1 MCPSAQTLSESG
13 TYAGLMMKHKLLPIA
28 CALALVGALS
38 VSPASAQTNLNQRT
52 VLTFSQ
58 PIEVPG
64 KVLPAG
70 SYTFELHE
78 SQMNRH
84 IVQVYDADGK
94 KLITTFL
101 AIPNRRLE
109 TTSDTVVRFAEVAA
123 GQPQAM
129 RAWFYP
135 GQTVGQE
142 MVYPRKRATELSASA
157 NVVVPAVDDTFYD
170 TATMDTM
177 KTVDVTSVSP
187 DRTAATTTATSTAPV
202 VTQPATPPAT
212 QPATQPVTPPAV
224 DTTPRTQTAPV
235 TATPATPEPVTAP
248 EPRRELPSTAST
260 LPLIALFGFVT
271 LALGLALR
279 GYSTGRSV
287 R

>member
-1 MCPSAQTLSESG
+1 
-13 TYAGLMMKHKLLPIA
+13 MKKQILAPIA
-28 CALALVGALS
+28 LALALVGIAAAT
-38 VSPASAQTNLNQRT
+38 PASAQTNLNNRT

-58 PIEVPG
+58 PVEVPG

-70 SYTFELHE
+70 TYTFELNE
-78 SQMNRH
+78 AQANRH
-84 IVQVYDADGK
+84 IIQIMDAGGTK
-94 KLITTFL
+94 VVALVL
-101 AIPNRRLE
+101 AVPNRRLTVTE
-109 TTSDTVVRFAEVAA
+109 DTVVRFAEVAP

-142 MVYPRKRATELSASA
+142 MVYPKKRAQELATTA

-170 TATMDTM
+170 NATVDTM
-177 KTVDVTSVSP
+177 KTVEVTPVNP
-187 DRTAATTTATSTAPV
+187 VTTTAATTTATTTQPAPVQPETRTPPPPPVTTAPV
-202 VTQPATPPAT
+202 
-212 QPATQPVTPPAV
+212 
-224 DTTPRTQTAPV
+224 
-235 TATPATPEPVTAP
+235 PEPVTPAP
-248 EPRRELPSTAST
+248 ATRDELPSTASP

-279 GYSTGRSV
+279 GLSTGRST

>member
-1 MCPSAQTLSESG
+1 
-13 TYAGLMMKHKLLPIA
+13 MMKNKLAPIA
-28 CALALVGALS
+28 FALALVGLAM
-38 VSPASAQTNLNQRT
+38 VTPASAQTNLNQRT

-70 SYTFELHE
+70 TYTFELHE

-101 AIPNRRLE
+101 AIPNRRLQ
-109 TTSDTVVRFAEVAA
+109 TTEDTVVRFAEVAP

-142 MVYPRKRATELSASA
+142 MVYSRKRATELAATA

-170 TATMDTM
+170 TATVDTM
-177 KTVDVTSVSP
+177 KTVEVVSVNP
-187 DRTAATTTATSTAPV
+187 DRTTAVVDTT
-202 VTQPATPPAT
+202 PAR
-212 QPATQPVTPPAV
+212 V
-224 DTTPRTQTAPV
+224 DTTPRPVTEPAPV
-235 TATPATPEPVTAP
+235 TPAPVTRAPATT
-248 EPRRELPSTAST
+248 PREELPSTASP

-279 GYSTGRSV
+279 GFSAGRST

>member
-1 MCPSAQTLSESG
+1 VNECYLGNVPFCTDIAG
-13 TYAGLMMKHKLLPIA
+13 PDTYADKMMKHKLAPIA
-28 CALALVGALS
+28 LALALVGIAL
-38 VSPASAQTNLNQRT
+38 VTPASAQTNLNQRT

-58 PIEVPG
+58 PIEVPS

-70 SYTFELHE
+70 TYTFELHE

-94 KLITTFL
+94 TLITTFL

-109 TTSDTVVRFAEVAA
+109 TTTDTVVRFAEVAP

-142 MVYPRKRATELSASA
+142 MVYSRKRAQELATSA
-157 NVVVPAVDDTFYD
+157 NVIVPAVDDSFYN
-170 TATMDTM
+170 TATVDTM
-177 KTVDVTSVSP
+177 KTVEVVSVNPNATAVVATEPVRTEPVRTEPAPRPVTEP
-187 DRTAATTTATSTAPV
+187 AP
-202 VTQPATPPAT
+202 A
-212 QPATQPVTPPAV
+212 PVTPAPA
-224 DTTPRTQTAPV
+224 TAPR
-235 TATPATPEPVTAP
+235 E
-248 EPRRELPSTAST
+248 ELPSTASP

-271 LALGLALR
+271 LAIGLALR
-279 GYSTGRSV
+279 GLSTDRSM

>member
-1 MCPSAQTLSESG
+1 
-13 TYAGLMMKHKLLPIA
+13 MMKHKLAPIA
-28 CALALVGALS
+28 FALALVGSAM
-38 VSPASAQTNLNQRT
+38 VTAASAQTNLNQRT

-58 PIEVPG
+58 PIEVPS

-70 SYTFELHE
+70 TYTFELHE

-94 KLITTFL
+94 ELITTFL

-109 TTSDTVVRFAEVAA
+109 TTDDTVVRFAEVAP

-142 MVYPRKRATELSASA
+142 MVYSKKRATELAATA

-177 KTVDVTSVSP
+177 KTVDVVTVNP
-187 DRTAATTTATSTAPV
+187 DRTTAAVAVTEPV
-202 VTQPATPPAT
+202 RTEPVRTEPAR
-212 QPATQPVTPPAV
+212 PV
-224 DTTPRTQTAPV
+224 TAPV
-235 TATPATPEPVTAP
+235 TPAPVMQEPVTPAP
-248 EPRRELPSTAST
+248 VTTPREELPRTAST

-279 GYSTGRSV
+279 GLSTHRSA

>member
-1 MCPSAQTLSESG
+1 MAARG
-13 TYAGLMMKHKLLPIA
+13 TYADGMMKNKLAPIA
-28 CALALVGALS
+28 FALALIGIAMAT
-38 VSPASAQTNLNQRT
+38 PASAQTNLNQRT

-70 SYTFELHE
+70 TYTFELHE

-109 TTSDTVVRFAEVAA
+109 TTTDTVVRFAEVAP

-142 MVYPRKRATELSASA
+142 MVYGKRRAQELATTA

-170 TATMDTM
+170 TATVDTM
-177 KTVDVTSVSP
+177 KTVEVTSVNP
-187 DRTAATTTATSTAPV
+187 DRSTATTAV
-202 VTQPATPPAT
+202 
-212 QPATQPVTPPAV
+212 ATQPVTTQPETRTPPPPPVTA
-224 DTTPRTQTAPV
+224 APV
-235 TATPATPEPVTAP
+235 TPAPAP
-248 EPRRELPSTAST
+248 RDELPDTASP

-279 GYSTGRSV
+279 GYSARST

>member
-1 MCPSAQTLSESG
+1 
-13 TYAGLMMKHKLLPIA
+13 MMKNKLAPIA
-28 CALALVGALS
+28 FALALVGIAM
-38 VSPASAQTNLNQRT
+38 VTTASAQTNLNQRT

-70 SYTFELHE
+70 TYTFELHE

-109 TTSDTVVRFAEVAA
+109 TTADTVVRFAEVSP

-142 MVYPRKRATELSASA
+142 MVYSKKRATELAATA
-157 NVVVPAVDDTFYD
+157 NVTVPSVDDTFYD
-170 TATMDTM
+170 TATVDTM
-177 KTVDVTSVSP
+177 KTVEVVPVNPTTPAVVATEPVRTEPVRTEPVARPVTE
-187 DRTAATTTATSTAPV
+187 
-202 VTQPATPPAT
+202 PA
-212 QPATQPVTPPAV
+212 PVTP
-224 DTTPRTQTAPV
+224 APV
-235 TATPATPEPVTAP
+235 TA
-248 EPRRELPSTAST
+248 PREELPSTASP

-279 GYSTGRSV
+279 GFSTGRST

>member
-1 MCPSAQTLSESG
+1 MT
-13 TYAGLMMKHKLLPIA
+13 KHKLLPIA
-28 CALALVGALS
+28 CALALVGVLS

-94 KLITTFL
+94 ELITTFL

-109 TTSDTVVRFAEVAA
+109 TTDDTVVRFAEVAS

-142 MVYPRKRATELSASA
+142 MVYPRKRAQELATAA
-157 NVVVPAVDDTFYD
+157 NVSVPAVDDTFYD
-170 TATMDTM
+170 SATMDTM
-177 KTVDVTSVSP
+177 KTVDVAPVSP
-187 DRTAATTTATSTAPV
+187 DRTTATTPAPV
-202 VTQPATPPAT
+202 TAAPA
-212 QPATQPVTPPAV
+212 QPVTPPVV
-224 DTTPRTQTAPV
+224 DPAPRTEPQPVTAPV
-235 TATPATPEPVTAP
+235 TTEPVRQPAATQPREELPAT
-248 EPRRELPSTAST
+248 ASP

-279 GYSTGRSV
+279 GYSHRSV

>member
-1 MCPSAQTLSESG
+1 
-13 TYAGLMMKHKLLPIA
+13 MMKNKLASIA
-28 CALALVGALS
+28 FALALVGIAMAT
-38 VSPASAQTNLNQRT
+38 PASAQTNLNQRT

-70 SYTFELHE
+70 TYTFELHE

-109 TTSDTVVRFAEVAA
+109 TTTDTVVRFAEVAP

-142 MVYPRKRATELSASA
+142 MVYSKKRAQELAATA
-157 NVVVPAVDDTFYD
+157 NVTVPAVDDTFYD
-170 TATMDTM
+170 TATVDTM
-177 KTVDVTSVSP
+177 KTVEVTSVSP
-187 DRTAATTTATSTAPV
+187 TTTAA
-202 VTQPATPPAT
+202 VT
-212 QPATQPVTPPAV
+212 TQPVTTQPVTQPETRTPPPVTA
-224 DTTPRTQTAPV
+224 APV
-235 TATPATPEPVTAP
+235 TTEPVRT
-248 EPRRELPSTAST
+248 EPARPRDELPDTASP

-279 GYSTGRSV
+279 GFSANRSI

>member
-1 MCPSAQTLSESG
+1 VASKGNGNVTSVAVPFCTDRAAPA
-13 TYAGLMMKHKLLPIA
+13 TYADKMMKHKLAPIA
-28 CALALVGALS
+28 FALALVGIAMATS
-38 VSPASAQTNLNQRT
+38 ASAQTNLNQRT

-70 SYTFELHE
+70 TYTFELHE

-101 AIPNRRLE
+101 AVPNRRLE
-109 TTSDTVVRFAEVAA
+109 ATTDTVVRFAEVAP

-142 MVYPRKRATELSASA
+142 MVYGKTRAQELATTA
-157 NVVVPAVDDTFYD
+157 NVIVPAVDDTFY
-170 TATMDTM
+170 TTPTVDTM
-177 KTVDVTSVSP
+177 KTADVVSVNP
-187 DRTAATTTATSTAPV
+187 ERTTATA
-202 VTQPATPPAT
+202 PAT
-212 QPATQPVTPPAV
+212 QPAPADPPRPVAAPAPQPVTPAPATAPAA
-224 DTTPRTQTAPV
+224 TTPR
-235 TATPATPEPVTAP
+235 E
-248 EPRRELPSTAST
+248 ELPSTASS

-279 GYSTGRSV
+279 GYSTNRST

>member
-1 MCPSAQTLSESG
+1 
-13 TYAGLMMKHKLLPIA
+13 MKNKLASIA
-28 CALALVGALS
+28 FALALVGIAM
-38 VSPASAQTNLNQRT
+38 VAPASAQTNLNQRT

-109 TTSDTVVRFAEVAA
+109 ATTDTVVRFAEVAP

-142 MVYPRKRATELSASA
+142 MVYSKKRAQELATTA

-170 TATMDTM
+170 TATVDTM
-177 KTVDVTSVSP
+177 KTVEVTTVSP
-187 DRTAATTTATSTAPV
+187 TTTAA
-202 VTQPATPPAT
+202 VT
-212 QPATQPVTPPAV
+212 TQPVTTQPVTTQPETRTPP
-224 DTTPRTQTAPV
+224 PPPV
-235 TATPATPEPVTAP
+235 TAAPVTPEPVRT
-248 EPRRELPSTAST
+248 EPARPRDELPDTASS

-279 GYSTGRSV
+279 GFSATRSTR
-287 R
+287 

>member
-1 MCPSAQTLSESG
+1 MTLG
-13 TYAGLMMKHKLLPIA
+13 DTYPDEMMKHKLAPIA
-28 CALALVGALS
+28 LALALVA
-38 VSPASAQTNLNQRT
+38 VAVATPASAQTNLNQRT

-58 PIEVPG
+58 PIEVPS

-70 SYTFELHE
+70 TYTFELHE

-109 TTSDTVVRFAEVAA
+109 TTADTVVRFAEVTP
-123 GQPQAM
+123 GQPQTM

-142 MVYPRKRATELSASA
+142 MVYSKKRATELAATA
-157 NVVVPAVDDTFYD
+157 NVVVPAVDDAFYD

-177 KTVDVTSVSP
+177 KTVEVTSVNPST
-187 DRTAATTTATSTAPV
+187 TAATATEPV
-202 VTQPATPPAT
+202 KTEPVKTEPVKTEPVKP
-212 QPATQPVTPPAV
+212 QPVTSEPPRTEPVRTEPVTRPVTEQPAPV
-224 DTTPRTQTAPV
+224 TPAPVTTPR
-235 TATPATPEPVTAP
+235 E
-248 EPRRELPSTAST
+248 ELPRTASP

-279 GYSTGRSV
+279 GLSTQRST

>member
-1 MCPSAQTLSESG
+1 
-13 TYAGLMMKHKLLPIA
+13 MKNKLAPIA
-28 CALALVGALS
+28 LTLALVGIAM
-38 VSPASAQTNLNQRT
+38 VNPASAQTNLNQRT

-58 PIEVPG
+58 PIEVPS

-70 SYTFELHE
+70 TYTFELHE

-109 TTSDTVVRFAEVAA
+109 TTADTVVRFAEVAP

-142 MVYPRKRATELSASA
+142 MVYSKKRAQELAASA
-157 NVVVPAVDDTFYD
+157 NVVVPAVDDSFYN
-170 TATMDTM
+170 TATVDTM
-177 KTVDVTSVSP
+177 KTVEVVSVNP
-187 DRTAATTTATSTAPV
+187 NATAVVATEPVRTEPVRTEPVQAEPVRTEPAPRPV
-202 VTQPATPPAT
+202 VEPA
-212 QPATQPVTPPAV
+212 PVTPAPA
-224 DTTPRTQTAPV
+224 TAPREELPRT
-235 TATPATPEPVTAP
+235 
-248 EPRRELPSTAST
+248 ASS

-271 LALGLALR
+271 LAIGLALR
-279 GYSTGRSV
+279 GFSANRSM

>member
-1 MCPSAQTLSESG
+1 
-13 TYAGLMMKHKLLPIA
+13 MMKNKLAPIA
-28 CALALVGALS
+28 FALALVA
-38 VSPASAQTNLNQRT
+38 VAMATPASAQTNLNQRT

-70 SYTFELHE
+70 TYTFELHE

-109 TTSDTVVRFAEVAA
+109 TTSDTVVRFAEVAP

-142 MVYPRKRATELSASA
+142 MVYSKKRATELAATA

-177 KTVDVTSVSP
+177 KTVEVTSVNPSATAVVATEP
-187 DRTAATTTATSTAPV
+187 VRTEPVRTEPVRTEPAPRP
-202 VTQPATPPAT
+202 VTEPA
-212 QPATQPVTPPAV
+212 PVTP
-224 DTTPRTQTAPV
+224 APV
-235 TATPATPEPVTAP
+235 TA
-248 EPRRELPSTAST
+248 PREELPSTASP

-279 GYSTGRSV
+279 GFSTRRST

>member
-1 MCPSAQTLSESG
+1 
-13 TYAGLMMKHKLLPIA
+13 MMKKQLLPIA
-28 CALALVGALS
+28 CALALVGVLS
-38 VSPASAQTNLNQRT
+38 ASPASAQTNLNQRT

-70 SYTFELHE
+70 TYTFELHE
-78 SQMNRH
+78 SMMNRH

-109 TTSDTVVRFAEVAA
+109 TTADTVVRFAEVAA

-142 MVYPRKRATELSASA
+142 MVYPRTRAAELAATA
-157 NVVVPAVDDTFYD
+157 NVTVPAVDDAVYN
-170 TATMDTM
+170 TATVDSMR
-177 KTVDVTSVSP
+177 TVDVTTVEP
-187 DRTAATTTATSTAPV
+187 KAATPATPAAPV
-202 VTQPATPPAT
+202 MQTAPATPPAPVET
-212 QPATQPVTPPAV
+212 APQPAA
-224 DTTPRTQTAPV
+224 APV
-235 TATPATPEPVTAP
+235 TSAQPREELPAT
-248 EPRRELPSTAST
+248 ASP

-279 GYSTGRSV
+279 GYSTGRST